1 MPYAKCVHASDYDLA
16 AVAKV
21 IGEPARATMLLRLMD
36 GQAHAAS
43 ALAAAA
49 GVSQSTASAHLSHLV
64 DAGLV
69 TVRAEGRRR
78 LHVLASAEVA
88 AAVEALGCIAPLL
101 PVESLNQ
108 ARTGSKLQFA
118 RACYSHLGGSLAVG
132 ITRQLL
138 ADGAIAMDADQRS
151 IELLTLDHQLL
162 CALGID
168 SLAIG
173 SGPVAWG
180 CLDWTEQQPHLAG
193 RLGTAMLTALLS
205 KGWLLRRRHDR
216 ALDLTDEG
224 ERSLSRCLGG
234 LALPV

>member
-1 MPYAKCVHASDYDLA
+1 MHASDYDLA

-49 GVSQSTASAHLSHLV
+49 GVSQSTASAHLSHLA
-64 DAGLV
+64 DAGLI
-69 TVRAEGRRR
+69 TVRAEGCRR
-78 LHVLASAEVA
+78 LHVLASADVA

-101 PVESLNQ
+101 PVESLTQ

-132 ITRQLL
+132 VTRHLL
-138 ADGAIAMDADQRS
+138 DDGVISMDADRHS

-162 CALGID
+162 RALDITTL
-168 SLAIG
+168 SAG
-173 SGPVAWG
+173 SGPVARG

-193 RLGTAMLTALLS
+193 RLGTAILAALLS

-224 ERSLSRCLGG
+224 ERGLRRCLTE
-234 LALPV
+234 LAVPVRVG

>member
-1 MPYAKCVHASDYDLA
+1 MHANDYDLA

-36 GQAHAAS
+36 GQAHTAS

-69 TVRAEGRRR
+69 TVQTEGRRR
-78 LHVLASAEVA
+78 MHVLASGDVA

-132 ITRQLL
+132 ITRRLL
-138 ADGAIAMDADQRS
+138 DDGAIAMDADQRG
-151 IELLTLDHQLL
+151 IELLTFDHQLL
-162 CALGID
+162 RGLGID
-168 SLAIG
+168 SLATG

-193 RLGTAMLTALLS
+193 RLGTAILTALLS
-205 KGWLLRRRHDR
+205 KGWLLRRRNDR
-216 ALDLTDEG
+216 ALDITDEG
-224 ERSLSRCLGG
+224 ERSLSGWLGG
-234 LALPV
+234 LALPA